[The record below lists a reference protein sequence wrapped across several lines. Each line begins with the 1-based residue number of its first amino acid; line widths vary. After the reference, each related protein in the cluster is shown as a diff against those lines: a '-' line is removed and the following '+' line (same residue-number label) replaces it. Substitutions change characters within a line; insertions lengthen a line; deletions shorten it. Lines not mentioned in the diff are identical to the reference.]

1 MFGGIQ
7 VVALGSGAFA
17 GLQFAFKFLV
27 LLLSEKRDGTAK
39 KNKDGNQK
47 ATLTAETRRHGE
59 DRVIG
64 SSGHRVT
71 EAGAFGKD
79 HTAPGPLGELTYAF
93 TSQKANFY

>member
-17 GLQFAFKFLV
+17 GLQFAVKFLV

-59 DRVIG
+59 DRVVG
-64 SSGHRVT
+64 SSGHRVIGSPKQ
-71 EAGAFGKD
+71 ALSGKIIPRRDHWGANLCVHIAK
-79 HTAPGPLGELTYAF
+79 
-93 TSQKANFY
+93 S